1 MWVHYHPSGQR
12 AGQSAWA
19 LANNHWPG
27 LESRISVLAMILVS
41 HLPQN
46 LNVALHRFNLEYVTE
61 EAYTVR
67 FCIELALQGMSSS
80 DRGGLNS
87 PYRNLAQ

>member
-1 MWVHYHPSGQR
+1 
-12 AGQSAWA
+12 
-19 LANNHWPG
+19 
-27 LESRISVLAMILVS
+27 MILVS